1 MRASKNACERDI
13 DELSENRGEAI
24 TLIEKR
30 RDRFVSMEALLSVDA
45 VPREPPDITRTTN
58 LKLYDSS
65 AIFVF
70 PKDDN
75 GTSDVRIWESRNA
88 V

>member
-1 MRASKNACERDI
+1 VRASKNACERDI

-30 RDRFVSMEALLSVDA
+30 RDRFVSMEALLSVDTA
-45 VPREPPDITRTTN
+45 PREPPDITRTTN
-58 LKLYDSS
+58 LKLYDSP

-70 PKDDN
+70 PRDDN